1 MTQQPHQTA
10 ATEQNGRARRNGKDR
25 PTREPGEAGFV
36 RHVRLAGI
44 SARTEAAKG
53 QAGAVADLNAD
64 LNADLGQ
71 RGHRMPA
78 SGDARRVL
86 RDMPAP
92 QRRQVL
98 PVRASTRAAEPG
110 RP

>member
-10 ATEQNGRARRNGKDR
+10 PTEQNGRARRNGKDR
-25 PTREPGEAGFV
+25 PTREPGEAGLV

-53 QAGAVADLNAD
+53 QAGAVAG

-92 QRRQVL
+92 QRRQVV
-98 PVRASTRAAEPG
+98 PVRASTGATEAG